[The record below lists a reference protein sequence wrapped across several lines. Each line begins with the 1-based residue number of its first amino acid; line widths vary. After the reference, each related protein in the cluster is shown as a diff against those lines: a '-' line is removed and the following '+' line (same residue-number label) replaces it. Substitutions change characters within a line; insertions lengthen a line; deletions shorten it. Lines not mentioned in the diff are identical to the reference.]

1 MEALIQKRN
10 AAREKHNKLKKEIL
24 SLIGKKTGIE
34 FELEALL
41 NAAYDWGLFDG
52 AITTG
57 RGEAVI

>member
-1 MEALIQKRN
+1 MEELIQKRN

-24 SLIGKKTGIE
+24 SLIGKRTGIE
-34 FELEALL
+34 FELERLL
-41 NAAYDWGLFDG
+41 SAAYDWGLFDG